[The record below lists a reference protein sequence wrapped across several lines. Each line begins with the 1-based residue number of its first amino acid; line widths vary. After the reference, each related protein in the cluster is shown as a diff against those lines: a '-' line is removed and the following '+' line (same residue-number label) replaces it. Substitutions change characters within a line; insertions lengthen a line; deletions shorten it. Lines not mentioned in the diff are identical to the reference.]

1 MALVGDQM
9 RATTYGG
16 NGIFVETNQYIFPLF
31 PATYPHAPALSPT
44 NGQHD
49 FIGWLYFK

>member
-16 NGIFVETNQYIFPLF
+16 NGIFVETNQYIFPL
-31 PATYPHAPALSPT
+31 SPNKT
-44 NGQHD
+44 KGPLRETLLGTINGNMH
-49 FIGWLYFK
+49 